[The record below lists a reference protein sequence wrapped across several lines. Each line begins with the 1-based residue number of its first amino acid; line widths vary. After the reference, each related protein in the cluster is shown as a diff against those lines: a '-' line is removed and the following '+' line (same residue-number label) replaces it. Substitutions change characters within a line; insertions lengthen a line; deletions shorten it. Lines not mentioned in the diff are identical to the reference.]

1 MKEMSLWRREVAYL
15 ESPCEEVFSAFC
27 QMFSVPRSQSFMLE
41 FYFPAFVRTGLD
53 RWLVLSN

>member
-1 MKEMSLWRREVAYL
+1 MAYL

-41 FYFPAFVRTGLD
+41 FYFPAFMRTGLD